1 MMLFVFLG
9 GLALKVKV
17 ELPPETSAFSRG
29 ISTTAVAGCLVFAL
43 VSVVLLAIA
52 MLLDDLQ
59 RAARAPVMRLARKNR
74 HGIQK
79 PVKFPLY
86 SGDGRFHLE
95 AIMIANPSLPYYRYD
110 PYSKVI
116 SAEGYA
122 HDQLHHNRKKAI
134 DVCSS
139 ALTSATVFGV
149 IQVLFLCPLSS
160 TYPP

>member
-52 MLLDDLQ
+52 MLLDDVQ
-59 RAARAPVMRLARKNR
+59 RAARAPVMRLVRKNR
-74 HGIQK
+74 HGVQK

-86 SGDGRFHLE
+86 AADDRFHLFL
-95 AIMIANPSLPYYRYD
+95 SHVWSTGQD
-110 PYSKVI
+110 
-116 SAEGYA
+116 
-122 HDQLHHNRKKAI
+122 
-134 DVCSS
+134 
-139 ALTSATVFGV
+139 
-149 IQVLFLCPLSS
+149 QVLSIKKELTLLVPSIRVFLDIEE
-160 TYPP
+160 